1 MVKWAFT
8 NLPELKTSLEF
19 HQTPTIFF
27 SNQFPY
33 EGIPLGVSLGF
44 QLFGGTQCTL
54 YKPCNGLIQL
64 NPDPQK
70 TPYVLI
76 STGVTGAPIFKTGT
90 SLPEARV
97 SFIKPV
103 QGGPEVVPMADTIAR
118 NLVKW
123 LLEQQKV
130 VTALGFSQS
139 PKVIYLDQFLFK
151 VIEKKSAV
159 HFQFHGGKKCTPV
172 LPCYGLVGI
181 DHTKEPHPLRY
192 GSVYDYN
199 YLSGHSERKPIVLVG
214 EEP

>member
-90 SLPEARV
+90 SLPEARGA
-97 SFIKPV
+97 SAFYSLFLNSIRPSWISLLHKTCAGRARGRSN
-103 QGGPEVVPMADTIAR
+103 GGYYSQEPSEMVVGAT
-118 NLVKW
+118 
-123 LLEQQKV
+123 E
-130 VTALGFSQS
+130 G
-139 PKVIYLDQFLFK
+139 
-151 VIEKKSAV
+151 
-159 HFQFHGGKKCTPV
+159 
-172 LPCYGLVGI
+172 
-181 DHTKEPHPLRY
+181 
-192 GSVYDYN
+192 
-199 YLSGHSERKPIVLVG
+199 GHSPGILPVA
-214 EEP
+214 